1 MQGVGLNKAKRFYG
15 LQQETLSQTLL
26 LIIVP
31 IE

>member
-1 MQGVGLNKAKRFYG
+1 MQGVGLNKAKCSYG